1 LSGSRGEG
9 LQNRMLYEAVEEIT
23 TGEWGKVESLLI
35 VAWALE
41 AQLKE
46 TVPPDREP

>member
-1 LSGSRGEG
+1 LSDSRGEG
-9 LQNRMLYEAVEEIT
+9 LQNRMLWEAVECMATE
-23 TGEWGKVESLLI
+23 EWDKAERLLI

-46 TVPPDREP
+46 TVPPDDP